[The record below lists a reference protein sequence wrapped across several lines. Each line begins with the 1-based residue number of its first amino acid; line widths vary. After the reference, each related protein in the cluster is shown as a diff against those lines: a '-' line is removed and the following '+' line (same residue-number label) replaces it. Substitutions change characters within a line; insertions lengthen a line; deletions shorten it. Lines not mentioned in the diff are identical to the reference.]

1 MDKDESAL
9 RQLVDMALVGYDS
22 VVDEL
27 LVLPSEE
34 SEGFE
39 GGRAKREEAEFALFG
54 EPPSG
59 DEPIGQDARAW
70 FYYPKYRPVAVSN
83 LKKMQA
89 VIRARLEPGA
99 PVLQWL
105 IALDV
110 YLGVLIA
117 ALSRTAISDLVFE
130 YVKARYEIYYL
141 LNRLSHPLAA
151 AYLKRRRQRPVDR
164 SGRLGSVFEHP
175 LWFAYAELTDT
186 VDLDV
191 EIYGQALAESIE
203 RRVDGESDDGSLDA
217 TEHDAWRLCRDGI
230 NRGEQAIFQASS
242 QYVVVADAGYMRTV
256 VDLAYADALADCL
269 HAQLR
274 IRAQG
279 SVDSPDEEKRRKIDE
294 WEIAKFHLAATQ
306 QARVDLL
313 EAAFALDY
321 AALRG
326 VRVHGDYRDALTLR
340 FIKCEALRLLGVRR
354 GNASTMPVSVA
365 AGEYDEI
372 VANGAANDAAYVSM
386 AAALIASVLCDLESA
401 QRTLPVVLA
410 RFRPLGVL
418 ARFRRL
424 EQEAAGMLL
433 GDQEPEPRGFIS
445 FTEFRDSDAFA
456 SYAEYAAQF
465 NDYIDQYSILEAQRL
480 ARILAL
486 GSRMT
491 VDQWCLPLKKV
502 RHYKVLTSQPGLIA
516 RGIENHNRG
525 VEYCLGRPPLTDLP
539 GLFTM
544 FQLHDSNWLLVSN
557 INGELWSD
565 VLENADVMRNPTLA
579 VLADPQGRFR
589 TGRRTGGWFLGGPAT
604 EGPSLRDNYLLRL
617 RRSNPGLDVKKCWY
631 FGYRQEYR
639 LPAGAME
646 VPLFAISVAL
656 RHSLDDLAA
665 HAKSALYKPSEWQ
678 KFAFWIVPFYR
689 EIFFSTQDRSYRVD
703 VGSIVFDSISLLAS
717 VFSIGGKL
725 GSFTRTQYGN
735 LRNFVVRQR
744 IAGLSGQRLWRS
756 VLKELPALI
765 GASGLRLSRSLLVD
779 LYEIF
784 EPVPIRRLVAGFVS
798 ATTVGG
804 RNQAFLRQAFSAARS
819 SAKRTGGQLASEW
832 RMADVDVTGLVE
844 STSGGRFE
852 RIYTRGSGPLRE
864 QSEYFIVESGNAYR
878 VVWDAYTHGW
888 RVVSARLPP
897 RLTYTVPVRL
907 NGQGHWETHLDVP
920 GRGGAPEIFGR
931 IRTRN
936 LVAVTAEQ
944 AAPMRRLLNQA
955 RRVALRHIDT
965 CRRRLASP
973 RAESDMDAAIRI
985 FFGEPG
991 ADIRQHIGQRLQ
1003 AVRAYIGDLS
1013 PVNDVLYRAGYDLDD
1028 VATLFN
1034 AVDRNTSLGRQARME
1049 LYLDAIVDLHARLGY
1064 ENARFVDLMAFNL
1077 LSLGHTATAR
1087 EVVEAVSPRLLGN
1100 VFDISELVQLGG
1112 GIGNP
1117 ANTGLFVMLGA
1128 YSESSPTIFQA
1139 FVNDIFPAWR
1149 QVAGR
1154 GPLVWNFGPASIS
1167 PARQDYANTDI
1178 GLLNHGD
1185 ISPLRARPPLG
1196 GRRDIDLPPGLD
1208 ISFVRYDRPVR
1219 MSAPRALDASVFRP
1233 VDGPVHGYIQS
1244 WTGAEIEYTYGATAA
1259 RREVM
1264 LTDNVRILGIENGD
1278 EGVIGVRLRL
1288 DTVPVATPL
1297 ILTGGSLSGC
1307 TTMVGVK
1314 DGYLVF
1320 YHTGKSTELGDWA
1333 TAREGVQALYQAH
1346 LAMGYAPISIPAPM
1360 RNDDLISIAATYD
1373 RAVIVYLGKDA
1384 PGGGSTRITRHDAG
1398 AGSVVAFDYNAAAQA
1413 AAAPRFGQVYVLISN
1428 DGQGARAVLLAEDL
1442 AWAGSGRALDVL
1454 NERLVTLFPA
1464 PV

>member
-9 RQLVDMALVGYDS
+9 RQLVDMALVGYDG
-22 VVDEL
+22 VVEEL
-27 LVLPSEE
+27 LALPSEE
-34 SEGFE
+34 SGDLA
-39 GGRAKREEAEFALFG
+39 GGRAKREKAEFALFG
-54 EPPSG
+54 EAPNG
-59 DEPIGQDARAW
+59 DEPIGQDARTW

-83 LKKMQA
+83 LKKMQVA
-89 VIRARLEPGA
+89 IRARLEPESLI
-99 PVLQWL
+99 LQWL

-141 LNRLSHPLAA
+141 LNRVPHPLAA

-175 LWFAYAELTDT
+175 LWFAYDELAGT
-186 VDLDV
+186 VDLDAD
-191 EIYGQALAESIE
+191 IYEQALAESIE
-203 RRVDGESDDGSLDA
+203 RRMDGEPDDGSLDT
-217 TEHDAWRLCRDGI
+217 TEHDVWRLCRDGI
-230 NRGEQAIFQASS
+230 NRGEQAIFQASGP
-242 QYVVVADAGYMRTV
+242 YGVVADAGYMRTV
-256 VDLAYADALADCL
+256 ADLAYADALADCL

-279 SVDSPDEEKRRKIDE
+279 SVDSPGDEMPRKLDA

-321 AALRG
+321 AALRD
-326 VRVHGDYRDALTLR
+326 VRVYGDYRNALALR
-340 FIKCEALRLLGVRR
+340 FIKREALRLLGARR
-354 GNASTMPVSVA
+354 GNASTMPAVA

-372 VANGAANDAAYVSM
+372 VASGAANDAAYVSM
-386 AAALIASVLCDLESA
+386 AAALIAGVLCDLESA

-424 EQEAAGMLL
+424 EQETAGMLL

-445 FTEFRDSDAFA
+445 FTDFRDSDAFA

-491 VDQWCLPLKKV
+491 VDQWCLPLQKV

-525 VEYCLGRPPLTDLP
+525 IEYCLGRPPLTDLP

-544 FQLHDSNWLLVSN
+544 FQLHDSSWLLVSN

-565 VLENADVMRNPTLA
+565 VLANAEVMQNPTLA
-579 VLADPQGRFR
+579 ALAEPQGRFR

-604 EGPSLRDNYLLRL
+604 EGPSLRDNYLLKL

-639 LPAGAME
+639 LPAGALG
-646 VPLFAISVAL
+646 VPLFAVSVAL

-804 RNQAFLRQAFSAARS
+804 RNQAFLRQAFSAASS
-819 SAKRTGGQLASEW
+819 SAGRTGGQLASEW
-832 RMADVDVTGLVE
+832 RMAGVDATGLVE

-852 RIYTRGSGPLRE
+852 GIYTRGLGPL
-864 QSEYFIVESGNAYR
+864 SERTEHFIVESGNAYR
-878 VVWDAYTHGW
+878 VIWDAYTHGW
-888 RVVSARLPP
+888 RVVNGRLPP

-936 LVAVTAEQ
+936 LVALAAEQ

-965 CRRRLASP
+965 CRSRLASP

-985 FFGEPG
+985 FFGEPDAG
-991 ADIRQHIGQRLQ
+991 LRQRIGRRLQ
-1003 AVRAYIGDLS
+1003 EVRAYIGDLS

-1064 ENARFVDLMAFNL
+1064 ENARFVDLMAFHL
-1077 LSLGHTATAR
+1077 LSLGHAATAS

-1100 VFDISELVQLGG
+1100 VFDISNVAQLER

-1117 ANTGLFVMLGA
+1117 ASTGLFVMLGA
-1128 YSESSPTIFQA
+1128 YSESSPAIFQS

-1149 QVAGR
+1149 QASGG
-1154 GPLVWNFGPASIS
+1154 GPLVWNFGPAAIS
-1167 PARQDYANTDI
+1167 PTRLDYANTDI

-1244 WTGAEIEYTYGATAA
+1244 WTGAEIEYAYGAPVAA
-1259 RREVM
+1259 REVM
-1264 LTDNVRILGIENGD
+1264 LTDNVRIISIENGD
-1278 EGVIGVRLRL
+1278 EGAIGVRVRL

-1314 DGYLVF
+1314 EGCLAF

-1360 RNDDLISIAATYD
+1360 RNDDLVSIAATYD
-1373 RAVIVYLGKDA
+1373 RAVIAYLGKDV

-1398 AGSVVAFDYNAAAQA
+1398 AGSVVSFDYNAAVQA
-1413 AAAPRFGQVYVLISN
+1413 SAVPRLGQVYVLISN

-1442 AWAGSGRALDVL
+1442 AWAGSGSALDVL